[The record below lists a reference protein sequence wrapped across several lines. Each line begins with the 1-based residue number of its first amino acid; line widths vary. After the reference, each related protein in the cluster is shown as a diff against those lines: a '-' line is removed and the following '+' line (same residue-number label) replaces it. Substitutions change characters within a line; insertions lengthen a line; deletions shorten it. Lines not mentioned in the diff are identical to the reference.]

1 MAGVKVLLW
10 EKVRIREEKNDF
22 RERYNSGCF

>member
-1 MAGVKVLLW
+1 MAGVKIPRGD
-10 EKVRIREEKNDF
+10 KVRIREEKNDF